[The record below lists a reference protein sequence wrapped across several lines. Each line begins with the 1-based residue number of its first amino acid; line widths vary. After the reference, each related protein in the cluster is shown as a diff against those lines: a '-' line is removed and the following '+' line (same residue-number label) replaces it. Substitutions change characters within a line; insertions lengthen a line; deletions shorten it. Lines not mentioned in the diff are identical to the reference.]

1 MKLLNTNSLASIL
14 VISALS
20 IGTASAMTERHTTP
34 LAGAIGISSVDLRVT
49 IEDGTATIFGNVDSG
64 SESGLVSQYVAG
76 MDGVD
81 KVINLISV
89 N

>member
-1 MKLLNTNSLASIL
+1 MKLLNKTTITSLLL
-14 VISALS
+14 VSALS

-34 LAGAIGISSVDLRVT
+34 LSGAIGISSVDLRVT
-49 IEDGTATIFGNVDSG
+49 VEDGVATIFGNVDSG
-64 SESGLVSQYVAG
+64 AESGLATQYVAG
-76 MDGVD
+76 MDGVA